1 MAKVATQKMRKI
13 QKMRKMK
20 KTQKMKG
27 GGMFS
32 SLTNAASEYG
42 KQGLSKASELGS
54 SAYAQ
59 GSAAASE
66 YGNKALSKA
75 SELGSAAY
83 EKGSAAASSA
93 YAQGSAMAS
102 SAAEKIKAEAME
114 KFKEAL
120 EKGKGILINFLK
132 KMELDDTEI
141 EEIIA
146 KAEKGDMD
154 KLKETSGVKKLQ
166 NLIENNFNDFIG
178 KAKAAK
184 AEEAES
190 EKENQ
195 ENMGGGMI
203 DKAAD
208 DAFMLLIMIIMHG
221 VIDGPGEWYNY
232 MKTVNSNRTI
242 VRGGERRKKNKPVKS
257 RKNRKSKKS
266 KSAKKH

>member
-83 EKGSAAASSA
+83 EKGSAA
-93 YAQGSAMAS
+93 AS